1 MPAKA
6 IPEGYHSITPYLV
19 VDDAS
24 GAIEFYKRAFGAK
37 ENLRMPTPDGK
48 VAHAELAI
56 GDSLI
61 MLSDPFDQ
69 GSTKTPKALGATTIG
84 IFLYTEDVDETY
96 KQALDAGATSTQEPE
111 DMFWGDRFASV
122 KDPYGHQWQMATH
135 VEDVSPEDMGKRAEE
150 AMASMMAGA

>member
-6 IPEGYHSITPYLV
+6 IPEGYHSITPYLA

-24 GAIEFYKRAFGAK
+24 GAIEFYKKAFGAK
-37 ENLRMPTPDGK
+37 ERSRMPTPDGK

-69 GSTKTPKALGATTIG
+69 ASTKTPKALGATTTG
-84 IFLYTEDVDETY
+84 IFLYTEDVDELY
-96 KQALDAGATSTQEPE
+96 KQALDAGATSIQEPE
-111 DMFWGDRFASV
+111 DMFWGDRFARV
-122 KDPYGHQWQMATH
+122 TDPYGHSWQIATH
-135 VEDVSPEDMGKRAEE
+135 VEDIEPEEMERRSRE
-150 AMASMMAGA
+150 AMASMPA

>member
-6 IPEGYHSITPYLV
+6 IPEGYHSITPYLA

-24 GAIEFYKRAFGAK
+24 GAIEFYKNAFGAK
-37 ENLRMPTPDGK
+37 ERLRMPTPDGK
-48 VAHAELAI
+48 VAHAEVEI

-69 GSTKTPKALGATTIG
+69 ARTKTPSKTGATTVG
-84 IFLYTEDVDETY
+84 IFLYSEDVDETY
-96 KQALDAGATSTQEPE
+96 KQALDAGATSASEPE

-122 KDPYGHQWQMATH
+122 TDPYGHSWQIATH
-135 VEDVSPEDMGKRAEE
+135 VKDIEPEEMERLSRE
-150 AMASMMAGA
+150 AMASTPA

>member
-1 MPAKA
+1 MAKSVKK
-6 IPEGYHSITPYLV
+6 IPDGYAAVTPYLTIKG
-19 VDDAS
+19 AAQ
-24 GAIEFYKRAFGAK
+24 AIEFYKKAFGAK

-69 GSTKTPKALGATTIG
+69 GQTKTPKKAGATTVG
-84 IFLYTEDVDETY
+84 IFLYIDDVEETY

-111 DMFWGDRFASV
+111 DMFWGDRFARV
-122 KDPYGHQWQMATH
+122 TDPYGHSWQLATH
-135 VEDVSPEDMGKRAEE
+135 VEDIEPEEMERRSRE
-150 AMASMMAGA
+150 AMASMPA

>member
-6 IPEGYHSITPYLV
+6 IPEGYHSITPYLA

-24 GAIEFYKRAFGAK
+24 GAIEFYKKAFGAK
-37 ENLRMPTPDGK
+37 ETLRMPTPDGK

-69 GSTKTPKALGATTIG
+69 ARPRRRRRLGATTVG
-84 IFLYTEDVDETY
+84 IFLYTEDVDEPY
-96 KQALDAGATSTQEPE
+96 KQALDAGATSTRSPRTCS
-111 DMFWGDRFASV
+111 G
-122 KDPYGHQWQMATH
+122 ATG
-135 VEDVSPEDMGKRAEE
+135 SPA
-150 AMASMMAGA
+150 